1 MASNKTIEEMMDS
14 FKKHLWSDDK
24 PMEFAIAVAEEMLL
38 EIQRQQTVMKA
49 AADEIRRHWEVHTTA
64 EDVSPQQVQNLMASL
79 LSQRNGFYA
88 QYLSPEEYKEFVLRQ
103 SSFES
108 FAKGIN
114 SSQSGEL
121 VREDADGD

>member
-24 PMEFAIAVAEEMLL
+24 PMEFAAAVAEEMLL

-49 AADEIRRHWEVHTTA
+49 AADEIRRHWQVHA
-64 EDVSPQQVQNLMASL
+64 AADDVSPQQVQNLMASL
-79 LSQRNGFYA
+79 LSERKGFYA

-108 FAKGIN
+108 FAKNTDLI
-114 SSQSGEL
+114 Q
-121 VREDADGD
+121 EDNDTD